1 MELNELK
8 PCPFCGGEA
17 DVKVCDGAGLYH
29 EAETYLAQRDCFRN
43 QVKNLTKENERLR
56 APRFI
61 AYPDGTTEL
70 IPSVKSV
77 RADTVREMKEMLT
90 TFFTN
95 DDTLKYNEVDADYIN
110 ECIDKIA
117 KEMQEQEVDNG
128 REKAKC

>member
-1 MELNELK
+1 
-8 PCPFCGGEA
+8 
-17 DVKVCDGAGLYH
+17 
-29 EAETYLAQRDCFRN
+29 
-43 QVKNLTKENERLR
+43 VKNLTKENERLR